1 MSGPLKANSDNSL
14 PVFHSKFF
22 FEDSM
27 VMIQIENVLFKVHKS
42 KLVKSEVF
50 SDMFAIAD
58 DSHNGNKPIE
68 GHSVDNPIKLEGVSA
83 QDFEALL
90 TFLYESHCTPTHPA
104 LDISHTLPAL
114 RLAHMWNFS
123 DLRAFLLPR
132 VEGKLSDVDKIYY
145 AREFDVERWIIPAYI
160 KLCQRNEPLSSKEAE
175 RIGLQNSL
183 LIFHIREERFRYPT
197 TCSCRSPARKVCNN
211 CRGSTASTADPPE
224 AVVIEKIKNWRK
236 NGHTFK

>member
-1 MSGPLKANSDNSL
+1 MSGPLKSNS
-14 PVFHSKFF
+14 VFHSKFF

-42 KLVKSEVF
+42 KLVKSEIF
-50 SDMFAIAD
+50 SDMFAIAE
-58 DSHNGNKPIE
+58 DSNNSNKTLE

-83 QDFEALL
+83 KDFEALL
-90 TFLYESHCTPTHPA
+90 TFLYESH
-104 LDISHTLPAL
+104 SL

-145 AREFDVERWIIPAYI
+145 AREFDVER
-160 KLCQRNEPLSSKEAE
+160 KEAE

-183 LIFHIREERFRYPT
+183 LIFRIREERFRYPV
-197 TCSCRSPARKVCNN
+197 TCSCRSPGRKACNN
-211 CRGSTASTADPPE
+211 CGGRGSTVSAADPPE
-224 AVVIEKIKNWRK
+224 DVVIEKIKNWRK
-236 NGHTFK
+236 NGHAFV